1 MVQKTQNY
9 NKYYLPFIPQ
19 ADINYIYLFYL
30 YGIAERNNA
39 DIKEKIDYKSIVKL
53 LGKINKDKDKELMK
67 YSTLQRMLL
76 DKDEKYKDFFSIVK
90 LPNGLN
96 RIYLNNYFRHTEQKK
111 VPPFVVLNPKTYN
124 LLIQQKNNLLAKYTV
139 YMKYMCGACG
149 GKSDF
154 TANQFLSAI
163 GYCAKSNT
171 LKGMISGFNQLLE
184 EHKIISIQRNRL
196 EDGKRRNIYTF
207 LDT

>member
-9 NKYYLPFIPQ
+9 NKYYLPYVPR
-19 ADINYIYLFYL
+19 AKINYIYLFYL
-30 YGIAERNNA
+30 YGIAERNYS
-39 DIKEKIDYKSIVKL
+39 DIKEKIDYKTIVEL
-53 LGKINKDKDKELMK
+53 LGKINEKGEVMK
-67 YSTLQRMLL
+67 YSTLQRLL
-76 DKDEKYKDFFSIVK
+76 ADKKKQYKNFFSIIE
-90 LPNGLN
+90 LPDGMN
-96 RIYLNNYFRHTEQKK
+96 RIYLNNRFKSANGKK

-124 LLIQQKNNLLAKYTV
+124 FLIQQNNNLLARYTV
-139 YMKYMCGACG
+139 YMKYMCGLCG
-149 GKSDF
+149 GCSDF

>member
-9 NKYYLPFIPQ
+9 NKYYLPFVPQ

-30 YGIAERNNA
+30 YGIAERTTTSF
-39 DIKEKIDYKSIVKL
+39 IKEKIDYKTITGL
-53 LGKINKDKDKELMK
+53 LKEINKDQELMK
-67 YSTLQRMLL
+67 YSTLQRMLA
-76 DKDEKYKDFFSIVK
+76 DRKKYKDFFYIVK
-90 LPNGLN
+90 LPDGMN
-96 RIYLNNYFRHTEQKK
+96 RIYLKNYFVSSKGKK
-111 VPPFVVLNPKTYN
+111 VPFVVLNSKTYN
-124 LLIQQKNNLLAKYTV
+124 LLIQQKNNLLARYTV
-139 YMKYMCGACG
+139 YMKYMCGLCG
-149 GKSDF
+149 GCSDF

-196 EDGKRRNIYTF
+196 EDGKRRNTYTF

>member
-9 NKYYLPFIPQ
+9 NKYYLPYVPQ

-30 YGIAERNNA
+30 YGIAERTTTSF
-39 DIKEKIDYKSIVKL
+39 IKEKIDYKTITGL
-53 LGKINKDKDKELMK
+53 LKEINKDQELMK
-67 YSTLQRMLL
+67 YSTLQRMLA
-76 DKDEKYKDFFSIVK
+76 DRKKYKDFFYIVK
-90 LPNGLN
+90 LPDGMN
-96 RIYLNNYFRHTEQKK
+96 RIYLKNYFVSSKGKK
-111 VPPFVVLNPKTYN
+111 VPFVVLNPKTYN
-124 LLIQQKNNLLAKYTV
+124 LLIQQKNNLLARYTV
-139 YMKYMCGACG
+139 YMKYMCGLCG
-149 GKSDF
+149 GCSDF